1 MKHSLTATLFA
12 TATTMLWG
20 CGIDLD
26 GVLTGPE
33 GAAVSRVKEGD
44 CIILER
50 RELDNQMTIR
60 ARKLGSKHPECTN
73 EWSSSN
79 DLRDLAGG
87 SLTP

>member
-1 MKHSLTATLFA
+1 MKHTLTATLFA
-12 TATTMLWG
+12 IATTILSG

-50 RELDNQMTIR
+50 RELDNHMTIR

-79 DLRDLAGG
+79 DLDSETG
-87 SLTP
+87 THTN